1 MLLKEKFYKANL
13 SAKGSGIGLAVSNE
27 IVNLHNGSLEIR
39 SKLGEGT
46 TVEVSFPLTPVSSAG
61 GKES

>member
-1 MLLKEKFYKANL
+1 MSLGVNNVL
-13 SAKGSGIGLAVSNE
+13 GIALEDGTRIQGINE

-46 TVEVSFPLTPVSSAG
+46 TVEVSFPLTPASSAG